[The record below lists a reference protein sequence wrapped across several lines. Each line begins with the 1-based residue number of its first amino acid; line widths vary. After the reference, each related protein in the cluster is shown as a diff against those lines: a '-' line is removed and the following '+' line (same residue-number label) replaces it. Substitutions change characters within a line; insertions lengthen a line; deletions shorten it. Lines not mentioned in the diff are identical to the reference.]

1 MARTARKVDS
11 LADEEGMDEAMGVVL
26 ARADEQGTVEWAD
39 VRGNLTSGQWGR
51 LIQTGILVDA
61 GSADGFVLDD
71 PEAVREAVSDGT
83 AGSAAAAGST
93 AESPSAPSPSESA
106 DTGDSADDAEDT
118 SWSTYDKA
126 AAVGSIGMFAGYTF
140 APVRNVIGGSLDLFL
155 GPLGELLPFYIVVLV
170 LAMFTG
176 LWSTLLQANLM
187 NTEKMGEYQQRMK
200 DIQARRKDA
209 KERGDDEEVK
219 AIQEEQMNAMGDQL
233 GMFKEQ
239 FRPMVWIMLFTIP
252 VFLWMYWK
260 IGARGGVSH
269 GLGDALVVLPFV
281 GEVGWT
287 AGILG
292 PIQAWIVWYF
302 LCSMGFTQI
311 IRKSLNIQTTPT
323 G

>member
-11 LADEEGMDEAMGVVL
+11 LADEDGMADAMRVVL
-26 ARADEQGTVEWAD
+26 ARAEEQGTVEWAG
-39 VRGNLTSGQWGR
+39 VRSELTSGQWGR

-61 GSADGFVLDD
+61 GNAEGFVVDD
-71 PEAVREAVSDGT
+71 PEAVREAIDGDVDT
-83 AGSAAAAGST
+83 GGSSSGEASPASPA
-93 AESPSAPSPSESA
+93 SPSSNA
-106 DTGDSADDAEDT
+106 DATDDADDTDDEEG
-118 SWSTYDKA
+118 WSTYDKV
-126 AAVGSIGMFAGYTF
+126 AAVGAVGMFAGYAW
-140 APVRNVIGGSLDLFL
+140 APVRNVIGGGLDVFL
-155 GPLGELLPFYIVVLV
+155 GPLGDLLPFYMVVLV

-187 NTEKMGEYQQRMK
+187 NMDKMGEYQQRMK
-200 DIQARRKDA
+200 DIQARRKEA
-209 KERGDDEEVK
+209 KEQGDDEAVQ
-219 AIQEEQMNAMGDQL
+219 AIQEEQMDAMGDQL

-269 GLGDALVVLPFV
+269 GLSDATVILPLI

-287 AGILG
+287 AGVVG
-292 PIQAWIVWYF
+292 PIQAWILWYF

-311 IRKSLNIQTTPT
+311 IRKSLDIRTTPT
-323 G
+323 

>member
-1 MARTARKVDS
+1 MARSAQKVES
-11 LADEEGMDEAMGVVL
+11 LADEEGMGEAMAVTL
-26 ARADEQGTVEWAD
+26 ARADEHGTVEWAD
-39 VRGNLTSGQWGR
+39 VRSDLTSGQWGR

-61 GSADGFVLDD
+61 GSGDGFVVDD
-71 PEAVREAVSDGT
+71 PDAVRAAVGDEAGT
-83 AGSAAAAGST
+83 GGGST
-93 AESPSAPSPSESA
+93 PAAPATPSASS
-106 DTGDSADDAEDT
+106 TGSGSADDAEET
-118 SWSTYDKA
+118 TWSTYDKV
-126 AAVGSIGMFAGYTF
+126 AAVGAIGMFAGYTF
-140 APVRNVIGGSLDLFL
+140 EPVRNVIGGSLDLVL
-155 GPLGELLPFYIVVLV
+155 GPLGELLPFYMVILV

-176 LWSTLLQANLM
+176 LYSTLLQANLM

-200 DIQARRKDA
+200 DIQQRRKDA
-209 KERGDDEEVK
+209 KERGDDAEVER
-219 AIQEEQMNAMGDQL
+219 IQEEQMEAMGDQL

-239 FRPMVWIMLFTIP
+239 FRPMVWIMLLTIP

-260 IGARGGVSH
+260 IGARGGVAH
-269 GLGDALVVLPFV
+269 GLGNATVVLPLV

-292 PIQAWIVWYF
+292 PIQAWILWYF

>member
-39 VRGNLTSGQWGR
+39 VRGDLTSGQWGR

-71 PEAVREAVSDGT
+71 PEAVREAVGDGT

-187 NTEKMGEYQQRMK
+187 NTEKMGEYQQ
-200 DIQARRKDA
+200 
-209 KERGDDEEVK
+209 
-219 AIQEEQMNAMGDQL
+219 
-233 GMFKEQ
+233 MFKEQ

-292 PIQAWIVWYF
+292 PIQAWIIWYF